1 MASHEDRLVL
11 TMRRNADA
19 ARLYP
24 GEMLTMDALGR
35 TVPLSVAMAIA
46 GPSPRVSRLVAQAR
60 ASHDVVRDTAAKLA
74 HMFFCGSNLAQV
86 IEIKDKVGH
95 CVSEAALFAF
105 RNEAIEKNTDV
116 HSDYIID
123 CLKLVMQEVLK
134 TRLPSA
140 ELQAF
145 GLDVSLVF
153 MRSIVAA
160 EMAKLHAIE

>member
-1 MASHEDRLVL
+1 
-11 TMRRNADA
+11 MRRNAEA

-24 GEMLTMDALGR
+24 GEMLTMDELGR
-35 TVPLSVAMAIA
+35 TVPWSASGEL
-46 GPSPRVSRLVAQAR
+46 SPRVSHLVAQAR

-74 HMFFCGSNLAQV
+74 HLFFCGSNLAQV
-86 IEIKDKVGH
+86 IEIKDKVGQ
-95 CVSEAALFAF
+95 CVSETALFAF

-123 CLKLVMQEVLK
+123 CLKLVMQEVLR

-153 MRSIVAA
+153 MHSIVAA